1 SLTGFASTS
10 PFSQPPLPQSQSLQ
24 PRSPSTM
31 PPSPSSVASVGASTS
46 SRMSMAAAM
55 PTRSPALDRMPAPP
69 QPPSFAPTSSP
80 QPSAALAY
88 ATSPTAPAR
97 RGSGMPP
104 EKTPVGRSGVFDEVY
119 NADPYYR
126 RHSVDM
132 GVPMTGTSQYSP
144 PRQRFQQTLPPQQH
158 PQPPQLHHHH
168 SLHHY
173 QQPSLHTQKLASS
186 HGFGAPVRYATRSGP
201 GSPHPLSFDQTAGG
215 LSPSRSGSDRGLKRP
230 LANDDDDD
238 EEDVANDFSASP
250 GPYPYDDEDDD
261 DEDGD
266 GRTTPRAGVPTAEKP
281 YACDQ
286 CELSFSR
293 QHNLKSH
300 ALTHSTERPFSCP
313 ICHTPFRRQHDL
325 KRHMKLHTGEK
336 PHTCTNCGRSFA
348 RLDALN
354 RHMRAENFH
363 ACNQAAKKARTAAMP
378 PDSAHQHQH
387 LEDPRLKS
395 ASAAYLEQRRASTT
409 SSQPPGA
416 PPNWSHWTHRPSIAA
431 DESMIRRLQERFGNG
446 SGGGSSGPST
456 AYPAAPS
463 HQQQSYYSTSSPQT
477 NNASLPP
484 PRSLPHAQP
493 TNYASA
499 ADPRAYA
506 HAQQNGA
513 PGANGPLP
521 HSYAGAPPP
530 SAPTSTQRSQQQM
543 QPPPQALSRHTHA
556 GTSSAAHY
564 HHQRLQPHSPS
575 MTYSHGYGQGWQ
587 GGSGVG
593 AGMTKPLAATGR
605 PAQPNSSHPH
615 LRLPPMELAPPRR
628 HSLAVTS
635 HLERYRSRD
644 ATPPPPPSRQQPPPS
659 STSGD
664 AAGMPVVPSRI
675 YPQPP
680 PPSLALYQL
689 GGSRPQPSASP
700 MAPLPEGRTTSGA
713 VGGPQLPPASFV
725 NYSPSMRPPPS
736 AAQEMPSAS
745 AHHQSS
751 KTGTAK
757 TSPSSISDTPS
768 GVGEYPLTTK
778 SAIFPH
784 QSMPP
789 PPAFRSVASV
799 GSEIPV
805 GAPASDS
812 KHRHPLHMQSMAMD
826 SSGPSSR
833 RGSAFA
839 NGIIAAAAESPV
851 VAPDNTRRA
860 SIIAL
865 TNPQS
870 EIDVR
875 LENAELKRRLDEME
889 TKYLKEIERLNKA
902 VRELEIEK
910 SLLKS
915 LVSEQRVESM
925 SVSPPPPAMIS
936 DTREN

>member
-1 SLTGFASTS
+1 
-10 PFSQPPLPQSQSLQ
+10 
-24 PRSPSTM
+24 M
-31 PPSPSSVASVGASTS
+31 PPSPSSVASVGASTA
-46 SRMSMAAAM
+46 SRLSMTAAM
-55 PTRSPALDRMPAPP
+55 TSRSPALERMAASP
-69 QPPSFAPTSSP
+69 QPPSCAPTSSP
-80 QPSAALAY
+80 QSSAAFSY
-88 ATSPTAPAR
+88 AASPTGPAR

-104 EKTPVGRSGVFDEVY
+104 EKTPVGRSGVFDEMY

-132 GVPMTGTSQYSP
+132 GVPMTGVSQYSP

-158 PQPPQLHHHH
+158 QPTHHQNSAHAYQQQSQLH
-168 SLHHY
+168 S
-173 QQPSLHTQKLASS
+173 QKVGGT
-186 HGFGAPVRYATRSGP
+186 HGFGGPARFATRSGP

-215 LSPSRSGSDRGLKRP
+215 LSPSRSGSERGMKRP
-230 LANDDDDD
+230 LSNDDDDD
-238 EEDVANDFSASP
+238 NDEECANEYSASP
-250 GPYPYDDEDDD
+250 GPYPYDDEDDE
-261 DEDGD
+261 DEGGD
-266 GRTTPRAGVPTAEKP
+266 RATPRAGVPTADKP

-378 PDSAHQHQH
+378 PDSARQHH

-416 PPNWSHWTHRPSIAA
+416 SPNWSHWTHRPSIAA

-446 SGGGSSGPST
+446 GGPSANAGHYATASPQANSGG
-456 AYPAAPS
+456 
-463 HQQQSYYSTSSPQT
+463 
-477 NNASLPP
+477 LPL
-484 PRSLPHAQP
+484 PRSSHPHAQP
-493 TNYASA
+493 ANYASA

-506 HAQQNGA
+506 HGQANG
-513 PGANGPLP
+513 GANGPPSYAAAPP
-521 HSYAGAPPP
+521 HSATA
-530 SAPTSTQRSQQQM
+530 SAQRSQM
-543 QPPPQALSRHTHA
+543 QPPPQALSRHSHA
-556 GTSSAAHY
+556 GTSAH
-564 HHQRLQPHSPS
+564 HWQRQQPHSPS
-575 MTYSHGYGQGWQ
+575 MTYSHGYGQGWH
-587 GGSGVG
+587 GGM
-593 AGMTKPLAATGR
+593 AKPVAAAGR
-605 PAQPNSSHPH
+605 PAQLNSPHPH
-615 LRLPPMELAPPRR
+615 MRLPPIELAPPRR

-635 HLERYRSRD
+635 HLERYRSCD
-644 ATPPPPPSRQQPPPS
+644 ATPPPPSKQQPPLSNP
-659 STSGD
+659 GD
-664 AAGMPVVPSRI
+664 AAGASVASSRV
-675 YPQPP
+675 YPPPPPP

-689 GGSRPQPSASP
+689 GGSRPQPPAP
-700 MAPLPEGRTTSGA
+700 LMAPLPEGRATLG
-713 VGGPQLPPASFV
+713 GGPQLPPASFT
-725 NYSPSMRPPPS
+725 NYSPSMRPPPPS
-736 AAQEMPSAS
+736 AAQEMPSHHLSTAGS
-745 AHHQSS
+745 A
-751 KTGTAK
+751 KP
-757 TSPSSISDTPS
+757 SPSSNSDAPS

-778 SAIFPH
+778 SAVFPH
-784 QSMPP
+784 QTLPP
-789 PPAFRSVASV
+789 PVFRNAASV
-799 GSEIPV
+799 GSEAAA
-805 GAPASDS
+805 GAPVADS
-812 KHRHPLHMQSMAMD
+812 KHRHPLHLQSMD
-826 SSGPSSR
+826 SGAGSR
-833 RGSAFA
+833 RGSTYA
-839 NGIIAAAAESPV
+839 NGIAAAAAESPL

-902 VRELEIEK
+902 VRDLEIER

-915 LVSEQRVESM
+915 LISDQRQST
-925 SVSPPPPAMIS
+925 SVSSPPAVS
-936 DTREN
+936 D

>member
-1 SLTGFASTS
+1 
-10 PFSQPPLPQSQSLQ
+10 
-24 PRSPSTM
+24 M
-31 PPSPSSVASVGASTS
+31 PPSPSSGTSVGASTT
-46 SRMSMAAAM
+46 SRMSITAAM
-55 PTRSPALDRMPAPP
+55 TTRSPGLDRMAAPP

-80 QPSAALAY
+80 QASATFAY
-88 ATSPTAPAR
+88 AASPTAPAR

-132 GVPMTGTSQYSP
+132 GVPMTGVSQHSP
-144 PRQRFQQTLPPQQH
+144 PRQRFQQTLPPQQ
-158 PQPPQLHHHH
+158 PAPPQLHHHH

-173 QQPSLHTQKLASS
+173 QQSQLHTQKLSTS

-201 GSPHPLSFDQTAGG
+201 GSPHPLSIDQTAGG
-215 LSPSRSGSDRGLKRP
+215 LSPSRSGSDRGLKRA
-230 LANDDDDD
+230 LADDDDDD
-238 EEDVANDFSASP
+238 EEDGANDYSVSP

-261 DEDGD
+261 DD
-266 GRTTPRAGVPTAEKP
+266 RSTPRAGVATAEKP

-378 PDSAHQHQH
+378 PDSAHHH

-446 SGGGSSGPST
+446 SGPST

-463 HQQQSYYSTSSPQT
+463 QQQQQPYYSTSSPQA
-477 NNASLPP
+477 NNGSLQA
-484 PRSLPHAQP
+484 PRSHPHSLSHAQLA
-493 TNYASA
+493 NYTPV
-499 ADPRAYA
+499 ADPRPYA
-506 HAQQNGA
+506 HGQNGV
-513 PGANGPLP
+513 PGANGQPP
-521 HSYAGAPPP
+521 QSYAGAPPLP
-530 SAPTSTQRSQQQM
+530 GVVSAQRSQQQKHT
-543 QPPPQALSRHTHA
+543 PPQALSRHSHA
-556 GTSSAAHY
+556 GISSSSAAAA
-564 HHQRLQPHSPS
+564 HHQRQQPHSPS
-575 MTYSHGYGQGWQ
+575 MIYSHGYGQGWH
-587 GGSGVG
+587 GNPGV
-593 AGMTKPLAATGR
+593 AKPLAAGGR
-605 PAQPNSSHPH
+605 PGQLNSPHPH
-615 LRLPPMELAPPRR
+615 MRLPPMELAPPRR

-644 ATPPPPPSRQQPPPS
+644 ATPPPPQQPPS
-659 STSGD
+659 SNPGD
-664 AAGMPVVPSRI
+664 APVASSRA

-689 GGSRPQPSASP
+689 GGPRPQPSAP
-700 MAPLPEGRTTSGA
+700 QMASLPEGRITSDA
-713 VGGPQLPPASFV
+713 VGGPQLPPASFT

-736 AAQEMPSAS
+736 TAQETSTS
-745 AHHQSS
+745 TQHHSS
-751 KTGTAK
+751 KPGSAK
-757 TSPSSISDTPS
+757 PSPSGDSSS

-784 QSMPP
+784 QSLPP
-789 PPAFRSVASV
+789 PPAFRNAASV
-799 GSEIPV
+799 GSEVAV
-805 GAPASDS
+805 GAPAADS
-812 KHRHPLHMQSMAMD
+812 KSRHPLHLQSMDA
-826 SSGPSSR
+826 GTSSR
-833 RGSAFA
+833 RGSAFS
-839 NGIIAAAAESPV
+839 NGLAGESLV
-851 VAPDNTRRA
+851 VPDNTRRA

-865 TNPQS
+865 TNPQT

-889 TKYLKEIERLNKA
+889 AKYLKEIERLNKA
-902 VRELEIEK
+902 LRELEIER
-910 SLLKS
+910 SMLKS
-915 LVSEQRVESM
+915 IVNEQRPM
-925 SVSPPPPAMIS
+925 SVSPPPTTNIVK
-936 DTREN
+936 REN